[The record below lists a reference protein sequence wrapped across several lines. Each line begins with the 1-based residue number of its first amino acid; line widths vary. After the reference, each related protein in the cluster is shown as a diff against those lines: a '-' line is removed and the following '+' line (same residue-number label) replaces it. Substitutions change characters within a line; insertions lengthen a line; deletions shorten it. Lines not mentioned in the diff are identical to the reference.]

1 MVQVKYF
8 CTSSI
13 SWLTGVD
20 PQVLSTATD
29 EVIKRGWE
37 VCIITALTDLCV
49 FAFIPLLIAR
59 KILSFWGYM
68 IQLMRFWISIGILAG
83 PHRSVCVCADLCPT
97 EIFKQ
102 HFFCVTPVHTK
113 GFFYLMYWPGLILG
127 EAHKARNNHLVPN
140 LVTSGVGRRRWQ
152 SSLLPTFVNRT
163 CRSWPCWV
171 TAWPPPHPVPE
182 LTSLWLLPSP
192 WQQDR
197 CFDSTPCETTPLVSV
212 QLWWRLC
219 VVHICLQNYHR
230 TEKGRESLLRKDHMT
245 QPEVGLSL
253 IVLSWFPNQNLTL
266 TRSCTKW
273 LSFFITSEM
282 NTSFIAA
289 DYKTTFVHF

>member
-1 MVQVKYF
+1 MK
-8 CTSSI
+8 SSKEGEKCA
-13 SWLTGVD
+13 SLLRWQT
-20 PQVLSTATD
+20 
-29 EVIKRGWE
+29 
-37 VCIITALTDLCV
+37 CV
-49 FAFIPLLIAR
+49 FLLLFPSLLPG
-59 KILSFWGYM
+59 KFCPFG
-68 IQLMRFWISIGILAG
+68 GIWSSSWDFESASAYLQV
-83 PHRSVCVCADLCPT
+83 HTEVCVCADLCPT

-113 GFFYLMYWPGLILG
+113 GVFYLMYWPGLILG

-230 TEKGRESLLRKDHMT
+230 TEKGRESALEKGSHDPTWSGPQSH
-245 QPEVGLSL
+245 S
-253 IVLSWFPNQNLTL
+253 IVLVPKSKPYTNQIMYEMTL
-266 TRSCTKW
+266 FFHYFWNEHIIYSCRLQDYVCTF
-273 LSFFITSEM
+273 LASGVNMVITWEWDWIWVWCIV
-282 NTSFIAA
+282 N
-289 DYKTTFVHF
+289 